1 MDVSIRGR
9 GLGITERF
17 ENYVGSKTEK
27 IEHLLPKALAFEV
40 RVSRLSDRS
49 PQNGDRVEI
58 TVIGPGPVIRA
69 ESAGTDKY
77 TAFDIAYGRVL
88 ERIRRMK
95 DRRKVHRGRGRT
107 SLGEAAATDFEGVDL
122 TPAPL
127 ETIEAVSTGSIPVV
141 ADGAP
146 AEEEYSPVV
155 IRSKEFP
162 AERVSVE
169 EAVDQMEL
177 VGHDFFLF
185 VEAESG
191 KPSVVYR
198 RKGWN
203 YGVISLSETA

>member
-1 MDVSIRGR
+1 MDVNIRGR
-9 GLGITERF
+9 GIGVTDRF

-27 IEHLLPKALAFEV
+27 VATLLPKAQSFDV
-40 RVSRLSDRS
+40 KVSRLSDRS

-69 ESAGTDKY
+69 ESAAGDKY

-95 DRRKVHRGRGRT
+95 DRRHDRRGRGRT
-107 SLGEAAATDFEGVDL
+107 SLAEASSNGFGAVDL

-127 ETIEAVSTGSIPVV
+127 ETIEAVVTGGIPVV
-141 ADGAP
+141 GGEGG
-146 AEEEYSPVV
+146 EEQYNPVV
-155 IRSKEFP
+155 IRTKEFP
-162 AERVSVE
+162 AERCSIE

-185 VEAESG
+185 IEAESG
-191 KPSVVYR
+191 RPSVVYR

-203 YGVISLSETA
+203 YGVISLSDD

>member
-1 MDVSIRGR
+1 MDVNIRGR
-9 GLGITERF
+9 GIGVTDRF

-27 IEHLLPKALAFEV
+27 VATLLPKAQSFDV
-40 RVSRLSDRS
+40 KVSRLSDRS

-69 ESAGTDKY
+69 ESAAGDKY

-95 DRRKVHRGRGRT
+95 DRRHDRRGRGRT
-107 SLGEAAATDFEGVDL
+107 SLAEASSNGFGAVDL

-127 ETIEAVSTGSIPVV
+127 ETIEAVVTGGIPVV
-141 ADGAP
+141 GGERG
-146 AEEEYSPVV
+146 EEQYNPVV
-155 IRSKEFP
+155 IRTKEFP
-162 AERVSVE
+162 AERCSIE

-185 VEAESG
+185 IEAESG
-191 KPSVVYR
+191 RPSVVYR

-203 YGVISLSETA
+203 YGVISLSDD